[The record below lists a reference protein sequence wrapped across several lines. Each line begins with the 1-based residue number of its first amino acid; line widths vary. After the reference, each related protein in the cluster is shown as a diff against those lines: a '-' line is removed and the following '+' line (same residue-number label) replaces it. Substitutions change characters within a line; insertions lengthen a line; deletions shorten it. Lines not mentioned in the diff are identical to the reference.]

1 MNANALTRLAV
12 DFAMTALMVALMAY
26 QVVGGVAHEILG
38 TLVGVLFIVHAVL
51 NRHWFAHFF
60 SGRATPMRVLQNF
73 VILLVLLDAVTI
85 MVTGVMISGT
95 VFAFLD
101 ITRGVGVARSLH
113 LAASYWGMVLMS
125 VHIGLHWSMVMGM
138 TRAVFGVKGH
148 RGAAAWL
155 SRLTA
160 AALAVC
166 GARAFGRVDA
176 WGFLTLRSQ
185 FAFFDE
191 TQSDLAVL
199 FGYFSIMALFIFL
212 SHYAGKG
219 LQAFPTS
226 RKDAAR

>member
-26 QVVGGVAHEILG
+26 QVVGDVAHEILG

-73 VILLVLLDAVTI
+73 VILLVLLDAMTI

-138 TRAVFGVKGH
+138 MRVVFRLKVH
-148 RGAAAWL
+148 RGASAWL
-155 SRLTA
+155 MRFGA

-166 GARAFGRVDA
+166 GAQAFGRVDA
-176 WGFLTLRSQ
+176 WGFLTLRNQ

-191 TQSDLAVL
+191 TQSDFAVL
-199 FGYFSIMALFIFL
+199 FSYFSIMALFIFL
-212 SHYAGKG
+212 SYYTGRA
-219 LQAFPTS
+219 LQAFLS
-226 RKDAAR
+226 ARKDAAR

>member
-12 DFAMTALMVALMAY
+12 DFAMTALMITLMAY
-26 QVVGGVAHEILG
+26 QVVGDVAHEVLG
-38 TLVGVLFIVHAVL
+38 TLTGVLFIVHAVL
-51 NRHWFAHFF
+51 NRHWFARFF
-60 SGRATPMRVLQNF
+60 SGRYTPLRALQDF
-73 VILLVLLDAVTI
+73 AILLVLLDAVVI
-85 MVTGVMISGT
+85 MLTGVMISGT

-101 ITRGVGVARSLH
+101 ITRGVSVARSLH

-138 TRAVFGVKGH
+138 TRAVFGIRAR

-155 SRLTA
+155 MRFGA

-176 WGFLTLRSQ
+176 WGFLTLRNQ

-191 TQSDLAVL
+191 TQSDFAVL
-199 FGYFSIMALFIFL
+199 FNYFSIMALFIFL
-212 SHYAGKG
+212 SYYAGKG
-219 LQAFPTS
+219 LRAFPTS
-226 RKDAAR
+226 QKDAAR

>member
-26 QVVGGVAHEILG
+26 QVVSNVAHEVLG
-38 TLVGVLFIVHAVL
+38 TLIGVLFIVHAVL
-51 NRHWFAHFF
+51 NRHWFARFL
-60 SGRATPMRVLQNF
+60 SGRYTLLRVLQDF
-73 VILLVLLDAVTI
+73 AILLVLLDAAVITI
-85 MVTGVMISGT
+85 TGVMISGT

-101 ITRGVGVARSLH
+101 ITRGVGAARTLH

-138 TRAVFGVKGH
+138 TRTVFEVKGH

-155 SRLTA
+155 MRFGA

-166 GARAFGRVDA
+166 GARAFGRMNV

-199 FGYFSIMALFIFL
+199 FSYFSIMALFIFL
-212 SHYAGKG
+212 SYYAGKG
-219 LQAFPTS
+219 LRAFPTS